1 MSRLSEAT
9 KKQMHD
15 HAVEVIEVQTEN
27 REREAKGI
35 SPDTTRICNLYD
47 ISDWMFSA
55 ERVKSLLDELTE
67 VYAQLTGYKAAMNDF
82 HRLTRDLD
90 VLLNGDNAAQQA
102 SLCDI
107 VAQVQSEALKSPNH
121 PDATEPVA
129 DVVAWH
135 KEGEERTC
143 DIRWRRH
150 DVAPGPLYSVP
161 QIPDEATPENIEI
174 LASTYAPRGV
184 TYQWD
189 SDECNAAAD
198 SWNACR
204 SAMTENKK

>member
-55 ERVKSLLDELTE
+55 DRVKSLLDELTE

-90 VLLNGDNAAQQA
+90 VLLNGENAAQQA

-150 DVAPGPLYSVP
+150 DVAPGPLYAVP
-161 QIPDEATPENIEI
+161 QPELKDHQIRELVNELRDIAIEYHGAQQLRERI
-174 LASTYAPRGV
+174 ARAVRTALNHQRLS
-184 TYQWD
+184 
-189 SDECNAAAD
+189 
-198 SWNACR
+198 
-204 SAMTENKK
+204 

>member
-55 ERVKSLLDELTE
+55 DRVKSLLDELTE
-67 VYAQLTGYKAAMNDF
+67 VYAQLTAHKEAQQSKQK
-82 HRLTRDLD
+82 LVRDLD
-90 VLLNGDNAAQQA
+90 VLLNGDNAARQA

-107 VAQVQSEALKSPNH
+107 VAQVKSENIRSIHHSSVEPETDDRAMLKRLAVILSGS
-121 PDATEPVA
+121 D
-129 DVVAWH
+129 
-135 KEGEERTC
+135 
-143 DIRWRRH
+143 
-150 DVAPGPLYSVP
+150 APG
-161 QIPDEATPENIEI
+161 EI
-174 LASTYAPRGV
+174 RSLTVTAQSFVDRCKTLARERG
-184 TYQWD
+184 
-189 SDECNAAAD
+189 AAL
-198 SWNACR
+198 SGG
-204 SAMTENKK
+204 TK